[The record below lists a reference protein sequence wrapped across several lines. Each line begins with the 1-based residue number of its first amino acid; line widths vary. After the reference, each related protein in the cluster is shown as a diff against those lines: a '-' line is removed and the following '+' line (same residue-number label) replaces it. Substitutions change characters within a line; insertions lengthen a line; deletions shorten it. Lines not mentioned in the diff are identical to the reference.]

1 MECLLCH
8 AKLTKQ
14 DVCLQ
19 CGTDIRLYREIIQT
33 SNLYYNVGLE
43 RAKRRDLT
51 GAMTALHQCLNLN
64 KKNIDARN
72 LLGLIYFEIGEL
84 VFALREWVISKN
96 MQEKD
101 NLASYYLEQAE
112 STQKGLAA
120 AIHRYN
126 NALHYLEIGS
136 RDLAL
141 IQLKRITAKPYHV
154 VKAYQLLALLYMQDG
169 MYQKAERLLKRCIA
183 IDNGDSTA
191 FRYMEALTK
200 RKQNMDMSLSDA
212 WKEAT
217 QSQDDVII
225 PVATKE
231 INSYFVYV
239 MYMVLG
245 FILGTL
251 LIYFI
256 AVPSAQRIAQSD
268 AAQLLKDSELTI
280 VSLRTEIVTL
290 EGDKQQLQ
298 NTIEELQKRLETH
311 EEDVG
316 LTVEEIA
323 ELRNKTEQYQKLLGV
338 LEYYLA
344 EDYLAA
350 MSAYLDLDSELED
363 EVYASVYHAL
373 KRDMDTNI
381 WYRLYTTGMKYLE
394 AEEYTEVIPL
404 LAQAR
409 MLNQERPEIGYY
421 LGYCYEMTDQEAAM
435 LECYQWVIS
444 NFAGTT
450 WAEQSLTRM
459 TNYYNMPE

>member
-51 GAMTALHQCLNLN
+51 GAITALHQCLNLN

-191 FRYMEALTK
+191 FRYMEALTQ
-200 RKQNMDMSLSDA
+200 RRQNMDMSLGDA
-212 WKEAT
+212 LKEVAHP
-217 QSQDDVII
+217 QDDVII
-225 PVATKE
+225 PVANKE

-256 AVPSAQRIAQSD
+256 AVPSAQRIAKSD

-280 VSLRTEIVTL
+280 VSLRTEIVSL
-290 EGDKQQLQ
+290 QGDK
-298 NTIEELQKRLETH
+298 EELQDTIDALQKQLNEH
-311 EEDVG
+311 EEDIG
-316 LTVEEIA
+316 LSVEEIA
-323 ELRNKTEQYQKLLGV
+323 QLREQQMQYNKLLTV
-338 LEYYLA
+338 LEYYLT

-350 MSAYLDLDSELED
+350 MSAYVDLDSEIED
-363 EVYASVYHAL
+363 ETYASVYHAL
-373 KRDMDTNI
+373 KKDMDTNM
-381 WYRLYTTGMKYLE
+381 WHRLYATGRKYME
-394 AEEYTEVIPL
+394 SGAFADAVPL
-404 LAQAR
+404 LAQAQ
-409 MLNQERPEIGYY
+409 MLNQTRPEIGYY
-421 LGYCYEMTDQEAAM
+421 LGLGYEMTGQEAQM
-435 LECYQWVIS
+435 LESYQWVIS

-450 WAEQSLTRM
+450 WAEQSLARM
-459 TNYYNMPE
+459 TNYYNAR